1 MLTTITIIVLIA
13 AIVVLSYFLY
23 CFSERID
30 DLKLDLEVIEQVSES
45 KQADIYRLKHKVNM
59 KLFDI
64 GTLERKID
72 RWKNISKTLHSR
84 NKTYSMGITRFKRE
98 DTDIRVLQVYA
109 RDELAIELQKDGLI
123 TYKMKENWREDL
135 QETEVSVTASINVN
149 KIK

>member
-1 MLTTITIIVLIA
+1 MLTTITIIILIA

-30 DLKLDLEVIEQVSES
+30 DLKLDLEVTEQVSES
-45 KQADIYRLKHKVNM
+45 KQARIEVLIEK
-59 KLFDI
+59 
-64 GTLERKID
+64 E
-72 RWKNISKTLHSR
+72 KNLLSR
-84 NKTYSMGITRFKRE
+84 VQTYSMGITRFKRE